1 MSKSQYTCLGH
12 ESSLPSLSLS
22 LHSFSFKFLDTKF
35 NSSVP
40 IFEFP
45 YFHKSR
51 PINKERTHTT
61 HILNIL
67 TYLWLM
73 LDVPYIPTELLI
85 CFHLMTLPF
94 SRPYLNRHLS
104 HAYVNWHHVYANA
117 ISHFF
122 SCPFLYMFVWSC
134 TQNIMVVDLFLS
146 ELPYFLPFVYW
157 IIHDIECI
165 YLSYILP
172 KKNFTVSYCWFLKKE
187 LTISMTNIQIRTWI
201 CISFLCVLP
210 DSSYQFMILNLPLI
224 IVINPCALSI

>member
-1 MSKSQYTCLGH
+1 MYWSIDVALWSISYSIQITSTFHLFFAQMDLFQMSKSQYTCLGH

-51 PINKERTHTT
+51 PINKEHTHTT

-94 SRPYLNRHLS
+94 PVLIWTDIYLTRMLIDIMYMPMQYHISFPVLFYTCLYDPVHKTLWLLICS
-104 HAYVNWHHVYANA
+104 LVNYL
-117 ISHFF
+117 IS
-122 SCPFLYMFVWSC
+122 SLLCTGLYM
-134 TQNIMVVDLFLS
+134 I
-146 ELPYFLPFVYW
+146 
-157 IIHDIECI
+157 
-165 YLSYILP
+165 
-172 KKNFTVSYCWFLKKE
+172 
-187 LTISMTNIQIRTWI
+187 
-201 CISFLCVLP
+201 
-210 DSSYQFMILNLPLI
+210 
-224 IVINPCALSI
+224 